1 MGAWGDRGDTNGGAW
16 VWPVPCGLCSSS
28 VPLLGLWPSS
38 VWLFFLCG
46 ALSLGGL
53 VASKCVML
61 AGVVWGGP
69 GDWVLDGSSVSLGV
83 NGGLCGDRYA

>member
-61 AGVVWGGP
+61 AGVVWGGS
-69 GDWVLDGSSVSLGV
+69 W
-83 NGGLCGDRYA
+83 

>member
-1 MGAWGDRGDTNGGAW
+1 MVVRGF
-16 VWPVPCGLCSSS
+16 GLCL
-28 VPLLGLWPSS
+28 VGCVRLPFLFWGLWPSS

-61 AGVVWGGP
+61 AGVVWGGS
-69 GDWVLDGSSVSLGV
+69 W
-83 NGGLCGDRYA
+83 